1 MCVLK
6 VTVKVISLPYIF
18 QVLYVLCFSRPRYQ
32 VSVYRTIGPLVYLFY
47 ANAIMLIFDCQDM
60 IQQCGHKVKVSLTCF
75 SGSGDLICRASVEV
89 VIHLLWLAVKCKPVG
104 HSSKLGCVF
113 EAP

>member
-1 MCVLK
+1 MLAFTPCPSWDRGQNLEQ
-6 VTVKVISLPYIF
+6 PF
-18 QVLYVLCFSRPRYQ
+18 QLILSKN
-32 VSVYRTIGPLVYLFY
+32 T
-47 ANAIMLIFDCQDM
+47 IMLIFDCQDM

-89 VIHLLWLAVKCKPVG
+89 VIHLLWLAVKCKLVG

-113 EAP
+113 EPP